1 MQFLTISRLLPG
13 VSGDSLAVLGQ
24 QESQRARTLY
34 VEGHLRQIW
43 YRDDTSGAC
52 LLWEADS
59 EDQVRNM
66 LATLP
71 FAKAGLL
78 EITIIPLRPYA
89 GFGPQ

>member
-78 EITIIPLRPYA
+78 EIIIIPLRPYA
-89 GFGPQ
+89 GFGP

>member
-13 VSGDSLAVLGQ
+13 VSGDSLAILGQ

-89 GFGPQ
+89 GFGP

>member
-13 VSGDSLAVLGQ
+13 VSGDSLAFLGK

-89 GFGPQ
+89 GFGP

>member
-89 GFGPQ
+89 GFGP